1 VSRVRTPFL
10 TARWEHL
17 VLLNY
22 EVPADRLRPL
32 VPAGT
37 TLDLWQ
43 GQALVSLVGFLFRD
57 TRVLGVAIPGHRDFE
72 EVNLRFYVRRRVA
85 GEADR
90 RGVVFIRELVPRL
103 AIAMVA
109 RVLYNEPYRAVP
121 MHHEVDNDA
130 ERGGRITYR
139 WRHAHADYE
148 IAARV
153 QGPAEVLEPESEAEF
168 ITEHYWGYTKQR
180 DGGTL
185 EYEVAHPRWRVWTA
199 RTAMFDG
206 PAGDLYGPAFGA
218 VLAQAPRSAFV
229 ALGSEVAVYRGRRIV

>member
-1 VSRVRTPFL
+1 VLNPFL

-22 EVPADRLRPL
+22 EAPADALLPL
-32 VPAGT
+32 VPTGT
-37 TLDLWQ
+37 ALDLWQ
-43 GQALVSLVGFLFRD
+43 GRALVSVVGFLFRE
-57 TRVLGVAIPGHRDFE
+57 TRVLGVAIPHHRDFE

-90 RGVVFIRELVPRL
+90 RGVVFIRELVPRV
-103 AIAMVA
+103 AIATVA
-109 RVLYNEPYRAVP
+109 RLLYNEPYRTVP
-121 MHHEVDNDA
+121 MNHAIDNDA
-130 ERGGRITYR
+130 ERGGRVTYG
-139 WRHAHADYE
+139 WRHARADYS

-153 QGPAEVLEPESEAEF
+153 QGPAEPLEPDSEAEF

-185 EYEVAHPRWRVWTA
+185 EYEVTHPRWRVWTTPRA
-199 RTAMFDG
+199 RFDG
-206 PAGDLYGPAFGA
+206 PGADLYGPAFGA
-218 VLAQAPRSAFV
+218 VLSQAPRSAFV